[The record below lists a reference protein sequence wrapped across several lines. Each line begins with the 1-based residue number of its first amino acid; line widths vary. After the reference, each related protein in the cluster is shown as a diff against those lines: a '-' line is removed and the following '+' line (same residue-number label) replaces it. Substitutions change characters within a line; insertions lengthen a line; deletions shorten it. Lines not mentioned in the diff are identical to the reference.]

1 MSYHI
6 FVPKRNIG
14 FVISFEMP
22 DMTRYD
28 TIPEQVYIYRTC
40 VKIIIFA
47 HIRKEICLTS
57 IFSYGSMIWSTNCE
71 ERKMKY
77 LLETSF
83 STNQLKKCILNRY
96 KSPIVNKEKVT

>member
-1 MSYHI
+1 MVYLI
-6 FVPKRNIG
+6 ILV
-14 FVISFEMP
+14 
-22 DMTRYD
+22 TYD